1 MLFTI
6 RNGGGTTGTALT
18 FTPDTHQIIDL
29 VREMRTA
36 HERGDKFGLME
47 DELAFY
53 DELGVNDSA
62 VAILGDDILRDVA
75 RDLVEAVRRNVSI
88 DWTIKEGARAKM
100 RTVVRRLLKERGYP
114 PDKQE
119 SATRTVIEQ
128 AEMLRGI

>member
-1 MLFTI
+1 M
-6 RNGGGTTGTALT
+6 
-18 FTPDTHQIIDL
+18 
-29 VREMRTA
+29 
-36 HERGDKFGLME
+36 
-47 DELAFY
+47 
-53 DELGVNDSA
+53 
-62 VAILGDDILRDVA
+62 AILGDDMLRAIA

-128 AEMLRGI
+128 AEMLRET

>member
-1 MLFTI
+1 M
-6 RNGGGTTGTALT
+6 
-18 FTPDTHQIIDL
+18 
-29 VREMRTA
+29 
-36 HERGDKFGLME
+36 
-47 DELAFY
+47 
-53 DELGVNDSA
+53 
-62 VAILGDDILRDVA
+62 AILGDDMLRAIA